1 MHFQLVS
8 HLHFFFRSFS
18 GSAISIP
25 TLDAFAQRLL
35 HLAFA
40 DSTHRNIQSHVN
52 VYTRFCRSVACS
64 PFPIEI
70 QLLIRYVAHLT
81 LSGRVLRKLRPSK
94 TKT

>member
-1 MHFQLVS
+1 MLIDLFRMHFQLVS
-8 HLHFFFRSFS
+8 HLYIYIFFRSFS

-52 VYTRFCRSVACS
+52 VCTRFCRSVACS

-70 QLLIRYVAHLT
+70 Q
-81 LSGRVLRKLRPSK
+81 
-94 TKT
+94 